1 MSGPLLAT
9 RRQRR
14 VTRLGHLRACLPAS
28 VVVAGLGLL
37 IGLGVAGPAQGAGVA
52 LGVAVAAGTFAV
64 GQLVVD
70 AADRLASSLVLP
82 VGLAAYVTTVVLL
95 GVFVLRY
102 EASTGPLVA
111 GLPWGVLAGT
121 LSWVLVQSWWAWTSP
136 TPYVVLPPP

>member
-1 MSGPLLAT
+1 MSGLLLAT
-9 RRQRR
+9 RRRRR

-28 VVVAGLGLL
+28 AVVAGLGLL
-37 IGLGVAGPAQGAGVA
+37 TGLIVAGPAQGAGVA
-52 LGVAVAAGTFAV
+52 VGVAVAAATFAF
-64 GQLVVD
+64 GTLVVD

-82 VGLAAYVTTVVLL
+82 VGLAAYATTVVLL
-95 GVFVLRY
+95 GGFVLRF
-102 EASTGPLVA
+102 ASSTGPLVA